1 LVGGYYGCR
10 HNIFQKVTLIMLHTK
25 TAFRVKLITML
36 TTLAISSTNALAE
49 EGGTKDN
56 VVYDAIV
63 VMGEKSEKSL
73 KDSTSSVSV
82 ITDETLDTMQHQ
94 TISDAI
100 SGLAN
105 VVVLT
110 GSVPDIRGVTGNGGA
125 GGFNSISGGANA
137 RVSTLIDGVAE
148 PFVADLTGDSGIWD
162 IEQVEVYRGPQ
173 STINGRNSIG
183 GSIFI
188 KTKDPTFDWEA
199 AARIGYRNK
208 DNYVDKSVMAS
219 GPIIDDVLAFRVTG
233 QFLDA
238 QTLTNNEDY
247 DTNPADY
254 DLNEIKTKRLKGKL
268 LWTPTD
274 SLSALL
280 SYSTNNEDGDTGR
293 IYYSGGDPYD
303 FERIYLRDI
312 TTESDTASL
321 NVNYKI
327 NDSMSVDVLSAVMDY
342 KWGFNS
348 YDALP
353 TSRQVLSFDET
364 NYTFDAK
371 LNFGLDSKTF
381 NGFVGI
387 AYFEREQDILSK
399 NAIEYNGDDESHSA
413 ALYSELT
420 FGLSDRFNIITG
432 GRLQR
437 ETQERNFVYGAIDS
451 DLDTT
456 ETIFLPKL
464 VFQYDLTDTTTV
476 SAGARQ
482 GYNSAGGALNFTT
495 QEYYYYDKEEVDTY
509 EITLRSSF
517 ADGNVNL
524 SANAFYNEYSGYQ
537 ALSSSRSIVNMDD
550 VETYGLELEVNAHV
564 TQDLELNAGLGLLK
578 TEIKDAGVD
587 FTSATGNELNSA
599 PDMTASLGA
608 KYWLTNEFDV
618 GATLNYVSEYY
629 GDISNTE
636 DLMAGNYTLVRLN
649 ANYEID
655 NWRVAAFV
663 NNVFDKEANVV
674 TGAVSGAYPTGYAAI
689 VAPRNMGVSLTYTY

>member
-1 LVGGYYGCR
+1 MFLTL
-10 HNIFQKVTLIMLHTK
+10 NNFPLKV
-25 TAFRVKLITML
+25 L
-36 TTLAISSTNALAE
+36 TTMSLLALSTSHVWAE
-49 EGGTKDN
+49 DKKINDKI
-56 VVYDAIV
+56 VFDSIV
-63 VMGEKSEKSL
+63 VVGEKSEKAL

-82 ITDETLDTMQHQ
+82 VTSDSLDTMQHQ
-94 TISDAI
+94 TVSDAI

-110 GSVPDIRGVTGNGGA
+110 GSVPDIRGVSGNGGA

-162 IEQVEVYRGPQ
+162 IEQIEVYRGPQ

-183 GSIFI
+183 GSVFI
-188 KTKDPTFDWEA
+188 KTKDPSFDWEG

-238 QTLTNNEDY
+238 QTLTSNEEF

-274 SLSALL
+274 SLSTLL

-327 NDSMSVDVLSAVMDY
+327 NDSMSIDVLSAMMDY
-342 KWGFNS
+342 KWGFNT

-353 TSRQVLSFDET
+353 TSRQVLGFDET
-364 NYTFDAK
+364 NYTFDTK
-371 LNFGLDSKTF
+371 LNFGLNNHAI
-381 NGFVGI
+381 NGFVGL
-387 AYFEREQDILSK
+387 AYFEREQDILSTGT
-399 NAIEYNGDDESHSA
+399 NYNGADESRSTA
-413 ALYSELT
+413 IYSEVT
-420 FGLSDRFNIITG
+420 FGITDRFNIITG

-437 ETQERNFVYGAIDS
+437 ETQKRNFVYGAIDA
-451 DLDTT
+451 DLNTT

-464 VFQYDLTDTTTV
+464 VFQYDVTDTTTV

-482 GYNSAGGALNFTT
+482 GYNSAGGALNFTA

-509 EITLRSSF
+509 EVTLRSSF
-517 ADGNVNL
+517 ADGDINL
-524 SANAFYNEYSGYQ
+524 SANMFYNEYSGYQ
-537 ALSSSRSIVNMDD
+537 ALSSSRFIVNMDD
-550 VETYGLELEVNAHV
+550 VETYGLELEVNARV
-564 TQDLELNAGLGLLK
+564 TQDVELNAGLGLLK
-578 TEIKDAGVD
+578 TEIKEAGVD
-587 FTSATGNELNSA
+587 YASATGNELNSA

-608 KYWLTNEFDV
+608 KYWMTDELDV

-629 GDISNTE
+629 GDVDNTKA
-636 DLMAGNYTLVRLN
+636 LIAGNYSLVRFN
-649 ANYEID
+649 VNYELE
-655 NWRVAAFV
+655 NWRLAAFV